1 MSSISERLL
10 AALGGSYTIER
21 ELVGGGMAQV
31 FVGEDH
37 DLGRKVVIK
46 ILPPELA
53 ASVSAERFRREI
65 LTVARLQHPHIVPIL
80 KAGELDGI
88 PYFVMPYVDGESL
101 DITLRRRQTLGVRET
116 VGILKDVARAL
127 AFAHER
133 NVVHRDIKPGNVLL
147 SSGSATVTDFGVSK
161 ALSSARRS
169 GEKGS
174 GLTNTGMSLG
184 TILYM
189 APEQAAGDPEIDG
202 RADIY
207 SLGVT
212 AYEMLSGAAPFANL
226 NPREML
232 IARLTLPPMPLSRV
246 RKDVPAGLERL
257 IARCLAIDPAD
268 RPQTAAELVDALE
281 DPDTISGSFVRSGVA
296 TIRRG
301 SRAARLALIG
311 VLALIGAVAVSAG
324 IYTRSRPSTAAAA
337 TGVATTAPNLG
348 VIAVLPFV
356 NLGVDSTNAYLAT
369 GVTNAVAGKLMKT
382 RGLRVLA
389 PGRPRSVK
397 RRSDTA
403 STASVAAHLVL
414 EGTVERVG
422 NRLRVT
428 ARLSSTEDDV
438 MQWADVYDRDIKDIF
453 AVEDEIAD
461 AIVASVS
468 PMAGLGRANPS

>member
-1 MSSISERLL
+1 MSSVSERLL
-10 AALGGSYTIER
+10 SALGGSYTIER

-80 KAGELDGI
+80 KAGELDGV
-88 PYFVMPYVDGESL
+88 PYFVMPYVDGESV
-101 DITLRRRQTLGVRET
+101 DVTLRRRKTLGVRET

-133 NVVHRDIKPGNVLL
+133 NVVHRDIKPGNILL

-169 GEKGS
+169 GEKGN

-212 AYEMLSGAAPFANL
+212 AYEMLSGAAPFAHL

-232 IARLTLPPMPLSRV
+232 TARLTLPPQPLSTV

-268 RPQTAAELVDALE
+268 RPQTAAELVEALE
-281 DPDTISGSFVRSGVA
+281 DPETISGSFLRSGPITVRS
-296 TIRRG
+296 G
-301 SRAARLALIG
+301 SRAARRVLVGALAL
-311 VLALIGAVAVSAG
+311 VGAVAVSAG
-324 IYTRSRPSTAAAA
+324 IYTRTHPNTAAAES
-337 TGVATTAPNLG
+337 GVAAVPNLG
-348 VIAVLPFV
+348 VIAILPFV
-356 NLGVDSTNAYLAT
+356 SLGADTTNAYLAT

-382 RGLRVLA
+382 AGLRVLA

-403 STASVAAHLVL
+403 ATAWVEARLVL

-428 ARLSSTEDDV
+428 ARLSSTDDDV
-438 MQWADVYDRDIKDIF
+438 MQWADVYDRDVKDVF

-461 AIVASVS
+461 AIVASVR
-468 PMAGLGRANPS
+468 PMASQRKSSPS